1 MKLLQ
6 SLPGLGTSCSKM
18 VIGNRYSI
26 IQKRGPA
33 KLLINGIRYNSNKVE
48 PSKIDDKLH
57 RLIKKSKFLTKLNA
71 NPRYKH
77 YFDKLSEAGAVSTMT
92 SFLILHEI
100 TAIVPL
106 FALWGLLYNL
116 DPSDQYELPVYF
128 KDLLN
133 KCGESIGKLI
143 GNYDNGWDRDR
154 LVVSGALAYAIVKVL
169 YPARILF
176 SLWAAP
182 YVGTFVIIPFTK
194 LRALIRR

>member
-33 KLLINGIRYNSNKVE
+33 KLFINGIRYNSSKVE
-48 PSKIDDKLH
+48 PSKIDDRLH
-57 RLIKKSKFLTKLNA
+57 RLIKKSKFLTRLNG

-116 DPSDQYELPVYF
+116 DLSDQYEMPVYF

-143 GNYDNGWDRDR
+143 GDYDNGWDRDR

-182 YVGTFVIIPFTK
+182 YVGTFVIMPFTK

>member
-1 MKLLQ
+1 M
-6 SLPGLGTSCSKM
+6 
-18 VIGNRYSI
+18 
-26 IQKRGPA
+26 
-33 KLLINGIRYNSNKVE
+33 NG
-48 PSKIDDKLH
+48 
-57 RLIKKSKFLTKLNA
+57 

-116 DPSDQYELPVYF
+116 DLSDQYEMPVYF

-143 GNYDNGWDRDR
+143 GDYDNGWDRDR

-182 YVGTFVIIPFTK
+182 YVGTFVIMPFTK